1 MKVNYDNKRRDLEIK
16 REFLFIGIKSNKM
29 SFMYNCRLYEK
40 VVVGLCTHLPKA
52 GRPRPVTSVEQH
64 PHPHLTRQG
73 ALAGWQHSCA
83 CYDRCLPAAHLQGSL
98 KEVKIL
104 LLVHLSSVAC
114 TLPPYT
120 EGFASCFVTLPQVF
134 TLFSFLEEKKSQV
147 LC

>member
-73 ALAGWQHSCA
+73 ALARWHYSCA
-83 CYDRCLPAAHLQGSL
+83 CYDRCLPAAHLQGSQRGEDFAACAAVVCGL
-98 KEVKIL
+98 HSTSLYRRLRQL
-104 LLVHLSSVAC
+104 LCDSSSGIHS
-114 TLPPYT
+114 L
-120 EGFASCFVTLPQVF
+120 
-134 TLFSFLEEKKSQV
+134 
-147 LC
+147 